1 MIYKTRR
8 QPDPVQM
15 AFIRE
20 AEVVVM
26 PVSKGGLPAVGD
38 EEVAAAELKEYDV
51 ENREKPVVE
60 EKMERGVRLRLF
72 FPDTGTLADRFLD
85 ENWIRSYLENR
96 YGGKCPPLKKT
107 DLEVFARQLSMRKDP
122 VNLAIFDSSVDL
134 EGVRVNVE

>member
-1 MIYKTRR
+1 MIYKSRR
-8 QPDPVQM
+8 QPDPVRS

-20 AEVVVM
+20 AEVAVM

-60 EKMERGVRLRLF
+60 ERMERGVRLRLF

-85 ENWIRSYLENR
+85 ESWIRSYLENR
-96 YGGKCPPLKKT
+96 FGGTCPPLKKT
-107 DLEVFARQLSMRKDP
+107 DLEVFAKQLSMRKDP
-122 VNLAIFDSSVDL
+122 INVAIFDAAVDL
-134 EGVRVNVE
+134 EGVRVNVK